1 MPLCLLSPAA
11 KVLICTASMTSLW
24 TSPITN
30 TFFLTVM
37 ICAVMIPHCWSSEKH
52 WNGDKKQAMR
62 TQWFDQRAGH
72 TAASTSYNVCHTST
86 DTPSLSLT
94 RCICYP
100 HDNQVIAP
108 QLKYT
113 RQNKASGL
121 AKYKHLIK
129 ELHRDLRSHQAGL
142 LIYEEFVF
150 WEQLRF
156 CWWSIAAVAAPVVP
170 GTLRLKKKSHW
181 YYYQIQVQ
189 LFVWKRGCCDFVV
202 WNCNEVHV

>member
-1 MPLCLLSPAA
+1 
-11 KVLICTASMTSLW
+11 
-24 TSPITN
+24 
-30 TFFLTVM
+30 
-37 ICAVMIPHCWSSEKH
+37 
-52 WNGDKKQAMR
+52 MR

-72 TAASTSYNVCHTST
+72 TAASTLYNVCHTST

-170 GTLRLKKKSHW
+170 GTLRLKKKKSLILLPDPGATICMKEGVLW
-181 YYYQIQVQ
+181 FCCVELQWGTC
-189 LFVWKRGCCDFVV
+189 LKGKRRQTVPASIVACSRGFFQNSPVAWTCVLL
-202 WNCNEVHV
+202 VHSNKRKNTCLL